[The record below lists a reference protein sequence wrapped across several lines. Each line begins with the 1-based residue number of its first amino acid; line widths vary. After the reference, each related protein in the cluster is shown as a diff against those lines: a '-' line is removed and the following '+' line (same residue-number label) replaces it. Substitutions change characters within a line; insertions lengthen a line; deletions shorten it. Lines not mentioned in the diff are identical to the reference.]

1 MTGDVFEEDPFGI
14 DLADDPGDVWPE
26 VAFVVG
32 TLALSGL
39 AEGLA
44 GVSGEDGV
52 EGAAEGC
59 CVEGGDVVPDGGRG
73 EISGPLGGDENGSW
87 VFFDFDPHSGSEGR
101 FGQVEPHVEPAASA
115 TKAKAVFWSGR

>member
-14 DLADDPGDVWPE
+14 DLADDPGNIGPE

-32 TLALSGL
+32 TLALSCL
-39 AEGLA
+39 TEGLA

-52 EGAAEGC
+52 ESAAEGP
-59 CVEGGDVVPDGGRG
+59 CVEGGDVVPYGRWR
-73 EISGPLGGDENGSW
+73 EISGALSGDEDRSG